1 MRFRRAAASW
11 SMDQGHADLAEAERK
26 MSISPTP
33 PTASSG
39 IPAAV
44 VIAGL
49 LADARE
55 AVTFDR
61 SAARSLLARAIEIL
75 DSVPDAPRSGGLARW
90 QMRRLEAFVEANI
103 SSSITLEMM
112 AACVRLSPSHF
123 GRAFKATAGETP
135 YGFVLRRR
143 VERARKLMLESS
155 RPLAEIALDCGLAD
169 QSHLSRIFRRYSGIS
184 PNAWR
189 RLARA

>member
-1 MRFRRAAASW
+1 
-11 SMDQGHADLAEAERK
+11 

-39 IPAAV
+39 IPAAI

-55 AVTFDR
+55 AVAFDR

-75 DSVPDAPRSGGLARW
+75 DSVPDTPRSGGLAQW
-90 QMRRLEAFVEANI
+90 QMRRLEAFVEENI

-135 YGFVLRRR
+135 YSFVLGRR